1 MKNISDKIIRPIE
14 EADEVNGRINRKLIQ
29 NIFFIDIDRPTKL
42 NGFTPFMF
50 REIATAFTEYEN
62 EKEALCA
69 VVFTSGNNFCA
80 GMDLKQMSNM
90 LTKGDHSYLKPRG
103 LVDPLSLK
111 KPIRKK
117 PLIVAAKGYTF
128 TYGLELLLSSD
139 IAICSS
145 NTQFAMLE
153 VLRGLLMTGGG
164 TIRFVERAG
173 WGNAMKY
180 LLTGLKF
187 DANESYRMNIV
198 QEILEED
205 KLFTRAVELAN
216 LICSASPKAV
226 LEVIENSRIALES
239 PAKAISYFDKVQNK
253 LINQKDFKEGYKA
266 FIEKKSPSFQ
276 K

>member
-1 MKNISDKIIRPIE
+1 
-14 EADEVNGRINRKLIQ
+14 
-29 NIFFIDIDRPTKL
+29 
-42 NGFTPFMF
+42 
-50 REIATAFTEYEN
+50 
-62 EKEALCA
+62 
-69 VVFTSGNNFCA
+69 
-80 GMDLKQMSNM
+80 
-90 LTKGDHSYLKPRG
+90 
-103 LVDPLSLK
+103 
-111 KPIRKK
+111 
-117 PLIVAAKGYTF
+117 
-128 TYGLELLLSSD
+128 
-139 IAICSS
+139 
-145 NTQFAMLE
+145 
-153 VLRGLLMTGGG
+153 MTGGG

-205 KLFTRAVELAN
+205 KLFTRAVEIAN

-239 PAKAISYFDKVQNK
+239 TAKAISYFDKVQNK